1 MARKQGV
8 ARVASPPREAPL
20 KESPPPVVDK
30 SDPALTL
37 APPSLPPPPHSFLSD
52 SDIARIVAF
61 LKTLDETPPPA
72 EAVEPSAPVAAHIGM
87 RVVYRLNVRD
97 VDQIIARRVK
107 LSARGNAPVSGDEHA
122 GLIVAL
128 ASPQVATITVFL
140 DGEDTL
146 WAQHRPQGTSN
157 GHWRPA

>member
-20 KESPPPVVDK
+20 KESPPPAADK
-30 SDPALTL
+30 PDPAPTPALPL
-37 APPSLPPPPHSFLSD
+37 LPPIHAPLSEAD
-52 SDIARIVAF
+52 AARIVAF
-61 LKTLDETPPPA
+61 LKTLHETPPPA
-72 EAVEPSAPVAAHIGM
+72 EAVEPPAPVAAHIGM

>member
-20 KESPPPVVDK
+20 KESPPPAADK
-30 SDPALTL
+30 PDPAPTPALPL
-37 APPSLPPPPHSFLSD
+37 LPPTHAPLSEAD
-52 SDIARIVAF
+52 TARIVAF

-72 EAVEPSAPVAAHIGM
+72 EAVEPPAPVAAHIGM